1 MCWMDA
7 DCVGFGRKAVILAS
21 ILPHDMILRPKKYG
35 FSLVALAAF
44 FCFWLNAPAA
54 SAQQPDSTILVLPDS
69 AALAQADSALPGAQ
83 KRRGPLRFI
92 REHSPD
98 PIPFFKKDYPNPR
111 KAVLLAAVIPGTGQ
125 LYNKKWWKLPIVYGA
140 IGGMAWW
147 TYDNASTFSEY
158 SINYKA
164 QVDDDPNTKV
174 TDPKF
179 ETVDVETLRTYRD
192 RFRKYTEQSYLG
204 LGLVYLLSITDAYV
218 DAQLYNFD
226 VSEDLSF
233 RLVPS
238 LQSSPGFGAAFGIG
252 LQIPLY
258 SSH

>member
-1 MCWMDA
+1 
-7 DCVGFGRKAVILAS
+7 
-21 ILPHDMILRPKKYG
+21 MILRPKKYG
-35 FSLVALAAF
+35 FGPVALAAF
-44 FCFWLNAPAA
+44 FCFWLNAPAVF
-54 SAQQPDSTILVLPDS
+54 AQQPDSTVLVLPDS
-69 AALAQADSALPGAQ
+69 AAVAQADSAMPVAQ
-83 KRRGPLRFI
+83 KHRGPL
-92 REHSPD
+92 H
-98 PIPFFKKDYPNPR
+98 FFKKDYPNPR
-111 KAVLLAAVIPGTGQ
+111 KAVLLAAVIPGAGQ

-179 ETVDVETLRTYRD
+179 ETVDVETLRAYRD

-226 VSEDLSF
+226 VSEDLSL

-258 SSH
+258 RSH